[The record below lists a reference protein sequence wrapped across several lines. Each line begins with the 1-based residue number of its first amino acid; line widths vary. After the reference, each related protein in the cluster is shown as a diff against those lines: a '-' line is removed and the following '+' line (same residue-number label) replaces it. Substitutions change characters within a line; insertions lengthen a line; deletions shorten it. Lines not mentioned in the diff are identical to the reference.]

1 MIIEF
6 TGVPCSGKSDISHE
20 LAVLLRNNGYSVC
33 EKQYELS
40 HTKESKIRAIQ
51 KAISGLSYGLKHPRK
66 SLKLFR
72 LMGSVKHW
80 LNYTYLLS
88 HRCKEEICIL
98 EQGYLQLIAS
108 FFDNCEPNEKKM
120 EYLFENLIP
129 NTDIIQCFVLVSK
142 GTVLERAKA
151 REDKPFFI
159 QSNTPET
166 SLDFS
171 LATNKMLQ
179 TLWSQNMGSANFISV
194 SNEKDDAQY
203 EVAEKIYD
211 ILMQKDLL

>member
-6 TGVPCSGKSDISHE
+6 TGVPCSGKSDVSHE
-20 LAVLLRNNGYSVC
+20 LAVLLRNKGYSVC

-40 HTKESKIRAIQ
+40 HTKESKIRAVK
-51 KAISGLSYGLKHPRK
+51 KAISSFSYCLKHPKR
-66 SLKLFR
+66 SMDFFR
-72 LMGSVKHW
+72 LMGSIKHW

-88 HRCKEEICIL
+88 HNCKEEVCIL

-108 FFDNCEPNEKKM
+108 FFDNCKPNEKKM
-120 EYLFENLIP
+120 EYLFKNLIP
-129 NTDIIQCFVLVSK
+129 CTNIIQVFVLVSK
-142 GTVLERAKA
+142 DTVLERGKT

-166 SLDFS
+166 ALDFS
-171 LATNKMLQ
+171 LATNEMLQ
-179 TLWSQNMGSANFISV
+179 TLWNQNMGAANFISV
-194 SNEKDDAQY
+194 SNEKDNAQY